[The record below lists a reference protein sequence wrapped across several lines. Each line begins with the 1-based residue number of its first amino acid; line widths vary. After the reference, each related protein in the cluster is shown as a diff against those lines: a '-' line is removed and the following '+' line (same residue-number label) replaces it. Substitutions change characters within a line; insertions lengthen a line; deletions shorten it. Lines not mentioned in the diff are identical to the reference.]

1 MLLIGNNQLSTEL
14 RLKNIGSVILK
25 RGKFGIA
32 NYAAAKGIEE
42 HVLNQLRKGVGVY
55 SSLRHIASLELTLK
69 VGITS
74 VYL

>member
-14 RLKNIGSVILK
+14 RLKNIGSVIMK

-42 HVLNQLRKGVGVY
+42 HVLNQLRKGVY

>member
-32 NYAAAKGIEE
+32 NYDAAKGIEE
-42 HVLNQLRKGVGVY
+42 HVLNQLRKGV
-55 SSLRHIASLELTLK
+55 
-69 VGITS
+69 
-74 VYL
+74 

>member
-42 HVLNQLRKGVGVY
+42 HVLNQLQKGVY

>member
-42 HVLNQLRKGVGVY
+42 HVLNQLRKGVY